1 MKALKRLGRE
11 PCGHLEEQNLRA
23 LTIQLSTRWKD
34 EPFLS
39 KERLI
44 DGNMPGIFEEE
55 QEVY

>member
-1 MKALKRLGRE
+1 MKALKKLGRE
-11 PCGHLEEQNLRA
+11 PCGYLEEQNLRA
-23 LTIQLSTRWKD
+23 LTIQLSTRW
-34 EPFLS
+34 